1 MQETVSLHDR
11 IVRELFDKKALS
23 ALIWLIDHGRELEFD
38 WQGRP
43 GFISRSGSAK
53 TVSLWL
59 DEQEQA
65 FDSTESL
72 VRHALLEG
80 KAFYQAWQ
88 DIALGCLL

>member
-65 FDSTESL
+65 FDSTEAL
-72 VRHALLEG
+72 AQDALLGG
-80 KAFYQAWQ
+80 KPFYQIWE
-88 DIALGCLL
+88 DIELECLL